1 MESDGSPVT
10 DTALTEGGTARSD
23 WPQPIGRPYRRH
35 WWSIQQ
41 PPPGPAISGRRAY
54 AEVLGVFA
62 AFFAASIVA
71 GAESLARHY
80 PAPSGSWAAFVP
92 AAVNQVAVAALAVIV
107 AVLLSAR
114 RGVSPRMLGFGLP
127 QRPGGGT
134 AAGHTFRMGVWA
146 LAALLAGGLV
156 TISLETGHLNVP
168 AHQNGAFLLY
178 AIAASA
184 AAGIVEET
192 VVLAF
197 LVTTLRQAKRPLP
210 EIVVVAVL
218 LRCSYHDYYGPGVL
232 GIAVW
237 ATVFVWLYLR
247 AGSVIPLIV
256 VHFVWDVIQFLGM
269 QRELRY
275 GVGVFVL
282 AALVLLPLAAGISW
296 LVEFLSRQSLRPRSP
311 QPQSPQP
318 QYPPPQYPP
327 PFYGNAWPPP
337 RLPSGSDE

>member
-1 MESDGSPVT
+1 MERDWSPVT
-10 DTALTEGGTARSD
+10 DTALTEDGTARSG
-23 WPQPIGRPYRRH
+23 WPQPIGRPYRPH
-35 WWSIQQ
+35 WWSVQR
-41 PPPGPAISGRRAY
+41 PPPGPPISARRAY

-62 AFFAASIVA
+62 AFFAASIIA
-71 GAESLARHY
+71 GAESLANRY

-92 AAVNQVAVAALAVIV
+92 AAVNQTAIAALAVV
-107 AVLLSAR
+107 VVVLLSAR
-114 RGVSPRMLGFGLP
+114 RGISPRLLGLGLP
-127 QRPGGGT
+127 RRPGGGI

-156 TISLETGHLNVP
+156 TVALETGKLNIPVHP
-168 AHQNGAFLLY
+168 NGAFLLY

-197 LVTTLRQAKRPLP
+197 LVTTLRQARRPLP
-210 EIVVVAVL
+210 EVVLVAVL
-218 LRCSYHDYYGPGVL
+218 LRCSYHDYYGPGVA

-237 ATVFVWLYLR
+237 AAVVVWLFLR

-256 VHFVWDVIQFLGM
+256 VHFLWDVTQFLSL
-269 QRELRY
+269 QPQLKHTI
-275 GVGVFVL
+275 GVLVL

-296 LVEFLSRQSLRPRSP
+296 LVEFLSRPPR
-311 QPQSPQP
+311 Q
-318 QYPPPQYPP
+318 PQYPP

-337 RLPSGSDE
+337 RLPSGGDELRV

>member
-1 MESDGSPVT
+1 VT
-10 DTALTEGGTARSD
+10 DTALTDDGTAPRS
-23 WPQPIGRPYRRH
+23 WPQPVGRPYRRH

-41 PPPGPAISGRRAY
+41 PPPGPAISARRAY

-62 AFFAASIVA
+62 AFFAASIIA
-71 GAESLARHY
+71 GAESLASRY

-92 AAVNQVAVAALAVIV
+92 AAVNQIAIAALAVV
-107 AVLLSAR
+107 VVVLLSGR
-114 RGVSPRMLGFGLP
+114 RGISPRMLGLGLP

-146 LAALLAGGLV
+146 VAALLAGGLV
-156 TISLETGHLNVP
+156 TIALETGQLNVP
-168 AHQNGAFLLY
+168 AHQNGGFLLY

-197 LVTTLRQAKRPLP
+197 LVTTLRQARRPLP
-210 EIVVVAVL
+210 EILLVAVL
-218 LRCSYHDYYGPGVL
+218 LRCSYHDYYGPGVV

-237 ATVFVWLYLR
+237 AAVFVWLYLR
-247 AGSVIPLIV
+247 AGSVVPLIV
-256 VHFVWDVIQFLGM
+256 VHFLWDVTQFLGM

-296 LVEFLSRQSLRPRSP
+296 LVEFLNRQPP
-311 QPQSPQP
+311 QERH
-318 QYPPPQYPP
+318 PPPRYPPP

-337 RLPSGSDE
+337 QLPSGGDE